1 MMMLQEDEKSCFK
14 AVVRESYRFCY
25 SFKRNDYLTLSE
37 MKNNLLSMR
46 NELAKLG
53 VKSKGIAIEDFN
65 SIPEK
70 TGFIAQLTRNKINHF
85 VFLKKKKGDK
95 WLVYDPA
102 YGYLWMREN
111 ELKEEMTGR
120 GLLVYQNDNKVKIKK
135 KASPEVLNKSTT
147 LCLGLMALIRCVT
160 GVLFLY
166 SFNNNTYWIY
176 SFASLGVFLLSALF
190 TMWVNSNALKTF
202 VLNKS
207 IPFQNLC
214 FNQTAFE
221 DSVKVVNEELSYENG
236 ILNKFTFL
244 VLASVMA
251 FNMNYYIAIYFG
263 VGVLLFLAMRM
274 ILNRFIDLKRGRIS
288 YEENKMRSDIVKE
301 EMFLSVWNKSNL
313 CLLLSYLPNLLC
325 IVLTC
330 AFLALISFMQNNFSL
345 DYFLSNLVFL
355 VGSILYII
363 RIDDDFSKK
372 DKVKMLMFK
381 CGPKFDEILEKKEEK
396 WYHNGVGKE
405 TKNES

>member
-1 MMMLQEDEKSCFK
+1 
-14 AVVRESYRFCY
+14 
-25 SFKRNDYLTLSE
+25 
-37 MKNNLLSMR
+37 
-46 NELAKLG
+46 
-53 VKSKGIAIEDFN
+53 
-65 SIPEK
+65 
-70 TGFIAQLTRNKINHF
+70 
-85 VFLKKKKGDK
+85 
-95 WLVYDPA
+95 
-102 YGYLWMREN
+102 
-111 ELKEEMTGR
+111 
-120 GLLVYQNDNKVKIKK
+120 
-135 KASPEVLNKSTT
+135 
-147 LCLGLMALIRCVT
+147 
-160 GVLFLY
+160 
-166 SFNNNTYWIY
+166 
-176 SFASLGVFLLSALF
+176 
-190 TMWVNSNALKTF
+190 
-202 VLNKS
+202 
-207 IPFQNLC
+207 
-214 FNQTAFE
+214 
-221 DSVKVVNEELSYENG
+221 
-236 ILNKFTFL
+236 
-244 VLASVMA
+244 MA

-288 YEENKMRSDIVKE
+288 YDENKMRSDIVKE

-381 CGPKFDEILEKKEEK
+381 CGPKFDGILEKKEKK
-396 WYHNGVGKE
+396 WYHNIVGKE

>member
-1 MMMLQEDEKSCFK
+1 
-14 AVVRESYRFCY
+14 
-25 SFKRNDYLTLSE
+25 
-37 MKNNLLSMR
+37 
-46 NELAKLG
+46 
-53 VKSKGIAIEDFN
+53 
-65 SIPEK
+65 
-70 TGFIAQLTRNKINHF
+70 
-85 VFLKKKKGDK
+85 
-95 WLVYDPA
+95 
-102 YGYLWMREN
+102 MREN

-135 KASPEVLNKSTT
+135 KARPEVLNKSTT
-147 LCLGLMALIRCVT
+147 LFLGFMALIRCVT

-207 IPFQNLC
+207 IPYQNLC
-214 FNQTAFE
+214 FNKTAFE

-263 VGVLLFLAMRM
+263 AGVLLFLAMRM

-288 YEENKMRSDIVKE
+288 YEENKMRSGIVKD

-330 AFLALISFMQNNFSL
+330 AFWL
-345 DYFLSNLVFL
+345 
-355 VGSILYII
+355 
-363 RIDDDFSKK
+363 
-372 DKVKMLMFK
+372 
-381 CGPKFDEILEKKEEK
+381 
-396 WYHNGVGKE
+396 
-405 TKNES
+405 

>member
-1 MMMLQEDEKSCFK
+1 
-14 AVVRESYRFCY
+14 
-25 SFKRNDYLTLSE
+25 
-37 MKNNLLSMR
+37 
-46 NELAKLG
+46 
-53 VKSKGIAIEDFN
+53 
-65 SIPEK
+65 
-70 TGFIAQLTRNKINHF
+70 
-85 VFLKKKKGDK
+85 
-95 WLVYDPA
+95 
-102 YGYLWMREN
+102 
-111 ELKEEMTGR
+111 
-120 GLLVYQNDNKVKIKK
+120 
-135 KASPEVLNKSTT
+135 
-147 LCLGLMALIRCVT
+147 
-160 GVLFLY
+160 
-166 SFNNNTYWIY
+166 
-176 SFASLGVFLLSALF
+176 
-190 TMWVNSNALKTF
+190 
-202 VLNKS
+202 
-207 IPFQNLC
+207 
-214 FNQTAFE
+214 
-221 DSVKVVNEELSYENG
+221 
-236 ILNKFTFL
+236 
-244 VLASVMA
+244 MA

-288 YEENKMRSDIVKE
+288 YDENKMRSDIVKE

-381 CGPKFDEILEKKEEK
+381 CGPKFDEILEKKEKK
-396 WYHNGVGKE
+396 WYHNIVGKE

>member
-53 VKSKGIAIEDFN
+53 VKSKGVAIEDFN

-135 KASPEVLNKSTT
+135 KARPEVLNKSTT

-166 SFNNNTYWIY
+166 SFNNNTHWIY

-207 IPFQNLC
+207 IPYQNLS

-288 YEENKMRSDIVKE
+288 YDENKMRSDIVKE
-301 EMFLSVWNKSNL
+301 EVFLSVWNKSNL

-330 AFLALISFMQNNFSL
+330 AFWL
-345 DYFLSNLVFL
+345 
-355 VGSILYII
+355 
-363 RIDDDFSKK
+363 
-372 DKVKMLMFK
+372 
-381 CGPKFDEILEKKEEK
+381 
-396 WYHNGVGKE
+396 
-405 TKNES
+405 